1 MSKLLSSEDFGK
13 KLYNTLPP
21 SYRTDDALEN
31 FSLKRYLNSLSD
43 GGYSKV
49 IDEING
55 ILTLVDPDKIDAKL
69 LPILFENYGME
80 IFNSIPE
87 LYLRK
92 LLPMVSELYS
102 LKGTVTAVE
111 YLTSII
117 SGVKSTIEV
126 ESEFEQNH
134 SIDVRLEMDYEAEGS
149 NDGLPDREQLLRI
162 IKEFVP
168 FFCDVVI
175 FYVYM
180 FYELGQLSSED
191 VEEVMNIEQSLE
203 DSARLYSNMNGYFP
217 LLNDQDITL
226 NNTLITNYEYLIS
239 YEPDQL
245 VKDILKVFFNES
257 ASLTSDCDVVYDSSR
272 EIRYESEVIYGDEIE
287 KDTLLEVK
295 EETCEFSSEVDS
307 ESQIALEYRNE
318 EAILSTQAYTP
329 MLNLKHMELNSDFV
343 LNSVSDLDT
352 IVVEVVTFSSQNE
365 VVQVTCEEK
374 ELVSNTT
381 MLQEETSVINS
392 SAEVLDKSS
401 ISNNITDK
409 GDISNDFSSTLS
421 NMALFTLNTS
431 FFTNGSYDYDKITQS
446 GETRVIFSI

>member
-80 IFNSIPE
+80 IFKGISE

-102 LKGTVTAVE
+102 VKGTVTAIE

-203 DSARLYSNMNGYFP
+203 DSARLYSSMNGYFP

-318 EAILSTQAYTP
+318 EAIL
-329 MLNLKHMELNSDFV
+329 
-343 LNSVSDLDT
+343 NSVSDLDT
-352 IVVEVVTFSSQNE
+352 VVVEVVTFSSQNE

-381 MLQEETSVINS
+381 VLQEETSVINS

-409 GDISNDFSSTLS
+409 GDISKDFSSTLS